1 MADDSRIELLHNVPL
16 FSGLERRD
24 LRDVASTMKER
35 RFAPGHVL
43 AQEGQSGVGFFVIE
57 EGEAKVDV
65 GGTEVARLGPGDYF
79 GEIALV
85 AETPR
90 TATVTAETPI
100 LALGLTSWEF
110 RPIVES
116 NASIAWKLLEA
127 LAKKFAEHE
136 RAAFGP
142 Q

>member
-1 MADDSRIELLHNVPL
+1 MVEDSRIELLKHVPL

-24 LRDVASTMKER
+24 LRDVATTMKER
-35 RFAPGHVL
+35 RFSAGQVL

-57 EGEAKVDV
+57 EGQARVDV
-65 GGTEVARLGPGDYF
+65 GGHEVARLGPGDYF

-90 TATVTAETPI
+90 TATVTAETP
-100 LALGLTSWEF
+100 LVALGLTSWEF

>member
-1 MADDSRIELLHNVPL
+1 MDDNRIELLRNVPL
-16 FSGLERRD
+16 FSGLDKRD

-35 RFAPGHVL
+35 RFDSGHVL
-43 AQEGQSGVGFFVIE
+43 ATEGQSGVGFFVIE
-57 EGEAKVDV
+57 EGEVKVEV
-65 GGTEVARLGPGDYF
+65 GGREVARVGPGGYF
-79 GEIALV
+79 GEIALI
-85 AETPR
+85 ADSPR

-100 LALGLTSWEF
+100 VALGLTSWEF

-127 LAKKFAEHE
+127 LAKKFGDQE
-136 RAAFGP
+136 RAAVGP